1 MCIFAGFKHLACP
14 RNRVILS
21 VYDKSFG
28 NLGVI
33 LSYRYAIY
41 IHMFFCLI
49 SHRYFPKMMVLT
61 PKSSISRRFST
72 RGTPFME
79 TPFWKSKVSAAL
91 DGKPWQLS
99 QVPFRHRCRSGCGT
113 ESGLGTLGR
122 QAVSAGNDD
131 LVGGFKW
138 LWGVM
143 GQNPGTRWYPRYLTI
158 VAYWMFIRP
167 NGHNWF

>member
-131 LVGGFKW
+131 LVGGSNGYGVLWVKTLVPVGTLGTLQLSLIGCSSAKW
-138 LWGVM
+138 S
-143 GQNPGTRWYPRYLTI
+143 
-158 VAYWMFIRP
+158 
-167 NGHNWF
+167 

>member
-1 MCIFAGFKHLACP
+1 
-14 RNRVILS
+14 
-21 VYDKSFG
+21 
-28 NLGVI
+28 
-33 LSYRYAIY
+33 
-41 IHMFFCLI
+41 
-49 SHRYFPKMMVLT
+49 
-61 PKSSISRRFST
+61 
-72 RGTPFME
+72 ME
-79 TPFWKSKVSAAL
+79 TPFWKSKVFAAL

-99 QVPFRHRCRSGCGT
+99 QMPFRHRCRSGCGT

-143 GQNPGTRWYPRYLTI
+143 GQDPGTRWYPRYLTI

-167 NGHNWF
+167 DGHNWF